1 MTKLSL
7 TVGQNEKHNLE
18 VLASLR
24 GTQVHIDGKP
34 VSTFNTSGRNKM
46 VKFSAGEHERHDVEV
61 RVRGLLLHRI
71 DVLVDGKFS
80 GQG

>member
-1 MTKLSL
+1 MTRLSL
-7 TVGQNEKHNLE
+7 TIGQNEKHNIE
-18 VLASLR
+18 VLASFR
-24 GTQVHIDGKP
+24 TTQVHIDGKP
-34 VSTFNTSGRNKM
+34 VSTFNTSGRDKM
-46 VKFSAGEHERHDVEV
+46 VKFSSGDKERHDIEV